1 MLEHIVTP
9 FVIQSSMTDHYAVMF
24 KISKIQTSYNKTPS
38 PLYTKKKFLAE
49 AFSHELDQELGN
61 LVATKFLLN
70 RNIFDDIFD

>member
-1 MLEHIVTP
+1 
-9 FVIQSSMTDHYAVMF
+9 MF

-38 PLYTKKKFLAE
+38 PLYTKRKKILAE

-70 RNIFDDIFD
+70 RNIFDDIYD